1 MSTGLRAVEHRSR
14 RLLIPLPMP
23 YDEAIHMYER
33 FVPVADTARFGQ
45 LATWD
50 AVLALAQT
58 NAPLGFMIY
67 WRTDVTAIMAGS
79 QSRWKCVEYLMGN
92 HTIAERMFR
101 HDPSAMLHAPLRVVI
116 YADQD
121 GDTYL
126 AVDQPSAL
134 FASYDKPAITE
145 VGNYLDELLAGLLR
159 ALNASVPPELE
170 RLDES
175 QGSARTSHR
184 RKSHH

>member
-1 MSTGLRAVEHRSR
+1 MSTELRTMEHRSR

-23 YDEAIHMYER
+23 YDDAIHTYER
-33 FVPVADTARFGQ
+33 LVPVIDRARFGQ
-45 LATWD
+45 LAT
-50 AVLALAQT
+50 
-58 NAPLGFMIY
+58 PLGFMIY
-67 WRTDVTAIMAGS
+67 WRTDVTALMAGS
-79 QSRWKCVEYLMGN
+79 QSGWKCVEYLMGN

-101 HDPSAMLHAPLRVVI
+101 HDPSVMLHAPLRVVI

-134 FASYDKPAITE
+134 FASYNNPAITD

-159 ALNASVPPELE
+159 KLNAPVPPEFE
-170 RLDES
+170 RL
-175 QGSARTSHR
+175 RMR
-184 RKSHH
+184 

>member
-1 MSTGLRAVEHRSR
+1 MSTELRMVKHESR
-14 RLLIPLPMP
+14 RLLIPLPLS
-23 YDEAIHMYER
+23 YDEAIHTYER
-33 FVPVADTARFGQ
+33 LVPVVDTARFGQ

-50 AVLALAQT
+50 AVLALAEI

-79 QSRWKCVEYLMGN
+79 QSGWKCVEYLMGN

-134 FASYDKPAITE
+134 FASYDNAAITK
-145 VGNYLDELLAGLLR
+145 VGNYLDGLLVGLLR
-159 ALNASVPPELE
+159 RLNAPVPPELE
-170 RLDES
+170 QASNAL
-175 QGSARTSHR
+175 
-184 RKSHH
+184 

>member
-1 MSTGLRAVEHRSR
+1 MSTELRTVEHRSR
-14 RLLIPLPMP
+14 RLLIPLPMS
-23 YDEAIHMYER
+23 YDEAIHTYER
-33 FVPVADTARFGQ
+33 LVPVVDTARFGQ

-50 AVLALAQT
+50 AVLALAQI

-79 QSRWKCVEYLMGN
+79 QSGWKCVEYLMGN

-134 FASYDKPAITE
+134 FASYDNPAITE

-159 ALNASVPPELE
+159 RLNAPVPPELE
-170 RLDES
+170 RS
-175 QGSARTSHR
+175 SNAP
-184 RKSHH
+184 

>member
-1 MSTGLRAVEHRSR
+1 MSTELRKVEHISR
-14 RLLIPLPMP
+14 RLLIPLPML
-23 YDEAIHMYER
+23 YDEAIHTYEQL
-33 FVPVADTARFGQ
+33 VPVIDRARFGQ

-50 AVLALAQT
+50 AVLALAEI

-67 WRTDVTAIMAGS
+67 SRMDVTALMAGS
-79 QSRWKCVEYLMGN
+79 QSGWKCTEYLMGN
-92 HTIAERMFR
+92 HTIAERMLR
-101 HDPSAMLHAPLRVVI
+101 HDPAVMLHAPLRVVI

-134 FASYDKPAITE
+134 FASYNNPAITD

-159 ALNASVPPELE
+159 KLNAPVPPELD
-170 RLDES
+170 RL
-175 QGSARTSHR
+175 RTR
-184 RKSHH
+184 